1 MEIEKTYREFEEKVE
16 RTVYIDNLSPLVT
29 TAVVKTALDQFG
41 TVLTV
46 HFLPNYY
53 NHDALNNN
61 IPLIALVQM
70 GNHKEANAVIAE
82 MTNYP
87 FMING
92 MPRPV
97 RAFPAQP
104 HMFVDRP
111 VKPNRKIQCKWMD
124 PKDHDFQVAQRL
136 KTLTKKHRAEAQ
148 MMLKF
153 QLEKEEEL
161 HKQQS
166 EVLKSNYKKYDLMD
180 KLRTDGTIYK
190 LGNKFGLNVRDD

>member
-16 RTVYIDNLSPLVT
+16 MTVYIDNLSPLVT

-46 HFLPNYY
+46 HFLPNYQ
-53 NHDALNNN
+53 DA
-61 IPLIALVQM
+61 LIALVEM
-70 GNHKEANAVIAE
+70 GNPKEAYAVIAE

-97 RAFPAQP
+97 RAFPAQA

-136 KTLTKKHRAEAQ
+136 KTLTKKHLSGNILPNTRKISKRKSQ
-148 MMLKF
+148 ML
-153 QLEKEEEL
+153 QT
-161 HKQQS
+161 
-166 EVLKSNYKKYDLMD
+166 N
-180 KLRTDGTIYK
+180 
-190 LGNKFGLNVRDD
+190 